1 MAGNFNIH
9 IQVRD
14 DYLYWST
21 SFENGSQLEE
31 ANVDYI
37 NNITIELAKALEKLQ
52 KLTPQK
58 TAGKT

>member
-52 KLTPQK
+52 KLIPAK
-58 TAGKT
+58 TDDKA

>member
-52 KLTPQK
+52 KLTPPK
-58 TAGKT
+58 TDDKA